1 MDTKYEQMERTITNM
16 EKTIFRWCVNSLTIV
31 FFVCLVSVW
40 ILTQAGVEAYTILS
54 GSMEPTLHTGD
65 LVLVSTKETEIQ
77 RDDMIAFRMG
87 GNVVVHRVVDVK
99 EGERYVT
106 KGDAN
111 QQADLDL
118 VEKEQVV
125 GEVLIVLRIL
135 KGIWLFF
142 SSGARF
148 WAIAILVVL
157 NILAEDFGCMEGG
170 VVVGNG

>member
-1 MDTKYEQMERTITNM
+1 M
-16 EKTIFRWCVNSLTIV
+16 EKTFFRLCVNSLTVI
-31 FFVCLVSVW
+31 FFMCLVSVW

-54 GSMEPTLHTGD
+54 GSMEPTLYTGD

-87 GNVVVHRVVDVK
+87 GNIVVHRVIEVR
-99 EGERYVT
+99 EGEQYVT

-118 VEKEQVV
+118 VEKDQVIGKV
-125 GEVLIVLRIL
+125 WIVLRIL

-157 NILAEDFGCMEGG
+157 NILAEDFDCIEGG

>member
-1 MDTKYEQMERTITNM
+1 M
-16 EKTIFRWCVNSLTIV
+16 EKTYFRLCVNSLTVI

-54 GSMEPTLHTGD
+54 GSMEPTLYTGD

-87 GNVVVHRVVDVK
+87 ENIVVHRVIDVR
-99 EGERYVT
+99 EGEQYVT

-118 VEKEQVV
+118 VEKDQVIGKV
-125 GEVLIVLRIL
+125 WIVLRIL

-157 NILAEDFGCMEGG
+157 NIMAEDLDCIEGG

>member
-1 MDTKYEQMERTITNM
+1 M
-16 EKTIFRWCVNSLTIV
+16 EKKFFQLCVNSLTVI
-31 FFVCLVSVW
+31 FFMCLVSVW

-54 GSMEPTLHTGD
+54 GSMEPTLYTGD

-87 GNVVVHRVVDVK
+87 GNIVVHRVIEVR
-99 EGERYVT
+99 EGEQYVT

-111 QQADLDL
+111 QQADLDS
-118 VEKEQVV
+118 VEKDQVIGKV
-125 GEVLIVLRIL
+125 WIVLRIL

-157 NILAEDFGCMEGG
+157 NILAEDFDCIEGG

>member
-1 MDTKYEQMERTITNM
+1 M
-16 EKTIFRWCVNSLTIV
+16 EKKFFRLCVNSLTVI

-54 GSMEPTLHTGD
+54 GSMEPTLYTGD

-87 GNVVVHRVVDVK
+87 GNIVVHRVIEVR
-99 EGERYVT
+99 EGEQYVT

-111 QQADLDL
+111 QHADLDL
-118 VEKEQVV
+118 VEKEQVIGKV
-125 GEVLIVLRIL
+125 WIVLRIL

-157 NILAEDFGCMEGG
+157 NILAEDLDCIEGG